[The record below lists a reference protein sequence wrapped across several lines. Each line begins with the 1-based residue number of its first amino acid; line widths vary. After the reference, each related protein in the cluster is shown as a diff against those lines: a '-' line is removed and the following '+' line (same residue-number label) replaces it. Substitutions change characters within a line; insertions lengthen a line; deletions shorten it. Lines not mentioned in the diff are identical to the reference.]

1 MSKKERFSKPL
12 NIRNRQAGFE
22 YEILEKLTAGLVLTG
37 TEIKSIREGKA
48 TLTDGYC
55 FIQNGEAFVKGMNVS
70 PYAEGSYLNHEPA
83 RQRKLL
89 LKKTEIRK
97 LEKKSEEKGLTIVP
111 IRLFISDRG
120 LAKLEIA
127 IARGRKLHDKRE
139 HIRERETKR
148 ELSKFKG

>member
-1 MSKKERFSKPL
+1 MNKKDRFSKPL
-12 NIRNRQAGFE
+12 NIRNKQAGFE

-55 FIQNGEAFVKGMNVS
+55 FVQNGEAFVKGMNIT
-70 PYAEGSYLNHEPA
+70 PYSEGSYLNHEPS

-111 IRLFISDRG
+111 LRLFISDRG

-127 IARGRKLHDKRE
+127 VARGRKLHDKRE
-139 HIRERETKR
+139 HIRERESKR
-148 ELSKFKG
+148 ELKKHQG